1 MEALD
6 ILQTI
11 GLIVFCI
18 WNAIIT
24 IMFVEEKKHKAVIQA
39 LLATRNKEYEYL
51 KQFLRRLMDQNNLK
65 SPDG

>member
-1 MEALD
+1 METLK
-6 ILQTI
+6 IV

-24 IMFVEEKKHKAVIQA
+24 IMFIEEKKHKAVIQA